1 MDVLTRFRRREKEK
15 PAIPVYKSKE
25 QCIEEIWAKS
35 GQIIKVSLI
44 KKIGNG
50 NFYAV
55 YNEKNETLFL
65 ITKKAYE
72 DLK

>member
-15 PAIPVYKSKE
+15 PQIPIYRSKE

-44 KKIGNG
+44 KKIGKG
-50 NFYAV
+50 DFYAV

-65 ITKKAYE
+65 ITKKAYD